1 MVTGGSSQNG
11 TLFSGNKFQ
20 VTQYNHAHHA
30 SNNQIVIKNVKP
42 DTEITQT
49 TQTITAT
56 DTVVAI
62 ADTSSFAT
70 FNGITTSTGEA
81 LIGDEIVT
89 YTLAD
94 GSLTIRRAQLD
105 TNSFPHPEG
114 TDIQTYEAS
123 GVSLVGIN
131 TTHTITSDPIDIDTY
146 YLEVDRSI
154 YSDPTRNFTTCLLY
168 TSPSPRD

>member
-30 SNNQIVIKNVKP
+30 ANNQIVIKNVKP
-42 DTEITQT
+42 DSTITQT

-70 FNGITTSTGEA
+70 
-81 LIGDEIVT
+81 
-89 YTLAD
+89 
-94 GSLTIRRAQLD
+94 
-105 TNSFPHPEG
+105 
-114 TDIQTYEAS
+114 
-123 GVSLVGIN
+123 
-131 TTHTITSDPIDIDTY
+131 
-146 YLEVDRSI
+146 
-154 YSDPTRNFTTCLLY
+154 
-168 TSPSPRD
+168 